1 MMTIAKSV
9 VRGRFAPSPSGPLH
23 FGSLVAAV
31 GSYLTARAAGGQWL
45 VRIEDIDTPRTQIG
59 AADSIL
65 RTLDTFGLHWDGD
78 IVYQSQR
85 LDLYHDYFTQLQ
97 SRDLLYGCDCSRAR
111 ISSLGG
117 LYDGFCQHRQL
128 TNGPLAWRLRAEGV
142 ATEFSDMILGACTIS
157 PALAQEHYSV
167 KRRDGLFSYQLV
179 VVIDDLSQ
187 GITQVIRGAD
197 LLDMTPR
204 QQHLFGLLG
213 ATAPV
218 YGHLPLAMASSDLK
232 LSKQNH
238 ATAIERF
245 PASLAMQ
252 AALEFLGQVVPKD
265 LQGAA
270 PAELLNYAVEHFSL
284 QQVPKAAKVVTL
296 DFA

>member
-1 MMTIAKSV
+1 MMTPAKSV

-65 RTLDTFGLHWDGD
+65 RTLDSFGLHWDGN
-78 IVYQSQR
+78 IVHQSQR
-85 LDLYHDYFTQLQ
+85 LDLYQDYFNQLQ
-97 SRDLLYGCDCSRAR
+97 SRGFLYGCDCSRAR
-111 ISSLGG
+111 ITSLGG
-117 LYDGFCQHRQL
+117 LYDGCCQHRQL
-128 TNGPLAWRLRAEGV
+128 TAGPLAWRLRADGV
-142 ATEFSDMILGACTIS
+142 ATEFSDVILGACTIS
-157 PALAQEHYSV
+157 SALAQEHYSV

-187 GITQVIRGAD
+187 GINQVIRGAD

-204 QQHLFGLLG
+204 QQHLFGLFG

-218 YGHLPLAMASSDLK
+218 YGHLPLAMASPDLK

-252 AALEFLGQVVPKD
+252 AALEFLGQAVPTD
-265 LQGAA
+265 LYGA
-270 PAELLNYAVEHFSL
+270 PQAELLNYAVEHFSL